1 MVDSDPDPSR
11 AAEGSTIATGFGL
24 ARSVLH
30 FVVAWLVSLVTAVS
44 LFASMVAAV
53 TVDPAAGLT
62 FRSALLSC
70 GLTVG
75 SHATGAF
82 VLGTLVGDRIRPWR
96 ASVIFILP
104 TVLLRAASFSW
115 AFNSGVGAEEMLS
128 QPGNLIIMPLVML
141 GVALY
146 SSCWFVALGQS
157 NAPRFSRA
165 NALLNIPWY
174 QAAWALPLTLVQ
186 VVGVPVFVLLTL
198 WKVDLLSDVGL
209 GWSWFFDLPALLVRI
224 PVLLLL
230 LLSLVSIGSFYSV
243 ISAQKDRTIAGA
255 ITVGAAN
262 WLLLT
267 GMEVLVV
274 LVALGR
280 MQGLA

>member
-1 MVDSDPDPSR
+1 MVDTNPAHSR
-11 AAEGSTIATGFGL
+11 AADGSTIAKELGL
-24 ARSVLH
+24 ARSILH
-30 FVVAWLVSLVTAVS
+30 FVVAWLVSLVTAAS
-44 LFASMVAAV
+44 LFASTVAAV

-62 FRSALLSC
+62 FRSALVSC

-115 AFNSGVGAEEMLS
+115 AFISGVGAEEMLA

-141 GVALY
+141 VVALY
-146 SSCWFVALGQS
+146 SSYWFVALGQS
-157 NAPRFSRA
+157 NAPRFSRS

-174 QAAWALPLTLVQ
+174 QAAWALPLSLVQ

-198 WKVDLLSDVGL
+198 WKIDLLSDIGL
-209 GWSWFFDLPALLVRI
+209 GWSWFSDLPALLVRI

-230 LLSLVSIGSFYSV
+230 LLTLISIGSFYSV
-243 ISAQKDRTIAGA
+243 ISGQKNRTIARA
-255 ITVGAAN
+255 IIVGAGN

-280 MQGLA
+280 LRQLA